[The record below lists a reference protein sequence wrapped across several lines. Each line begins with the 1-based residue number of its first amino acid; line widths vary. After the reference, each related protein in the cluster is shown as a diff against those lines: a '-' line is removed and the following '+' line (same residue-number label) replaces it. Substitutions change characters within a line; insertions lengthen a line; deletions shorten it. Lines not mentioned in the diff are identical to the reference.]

1 MSKTFYI
8 VMFAAASLAL
18 ANDLG
23 QTEALRRADVLYEH
37 TEYEQALR
45 VLRDSRRPDAA
56 QLELTGKCH
65 LMLGNYKKATEY
77 FENAAALEPQSSMH
91 MLWVG
96 RAWGRRAETA
106 SPLVAPFNAKKAR
119 EAFEKSLELD
129 PTNRDALGDLFDY
142 YLNAPGFL
150 GGGTDKAEALAHRI
164 EAIDPPEG
172 HYQLSEVARKR
183 QESGATERELRTAVR
198 LAPNQIG
205 HVIALARF
213 LARQQR
219 LDESDALL
227 AQADRIA
234 PGSPRV
240 LYAKASIYIE
250 THRNAD
256 EARALL
262 KRYLQS
268 PLTPDDPPREAA
280 EKLLRTASGT

>member
-1 MSKTFYI
+1 MGKRVYI
-8 VMFAAASLAL
+8 VMLAAASLAL
-18 ANDLG
+18 TQDLR
-23 QTEALRRADVLYEH
+23 QAEVLYEH
-37 TEYEQALR
+37 TDYEQALR
-45 VLRDSRRPDAA
+45 VLHESGKPDTAG
-56 QLELTGKCH
+56 LELMGKCH

-77 FENAAALEPQSSMH
+77 FEKAAALEPQSSMH
-91 MLWVG
+91 MLWLG

-106 SPLVAPFNAKKAR
+106 SPLVAPFNAGKAR
-119 EAFEKSLELD
+119 DAFEKSLQLD
-129 PTNRDALGDLFDY
+129 PLNREALGDLFDY
-142 YLNAPGFL
+142 YLDAPGFL
-150 GGGTDKAEALAHRI
+150 GGGIDKAEAVAHRI
-164 EAIDPPEG
+164 EALDPPEG
-172 HYQLSEVARKR
+172 HYDLSEVARKR
-183 QESGATERELRTAVR
+183 RELGATERELRTAVK

-213 LARQQR
+213 LAGQQR

-250 THRNAD
+250 THRNVD
-256 EARALL
+256 QARALL

-280 EKLLRTASGT
+280 EKLLRTASGS